1 MAAHK
6 SDKFPSSTSCNEG
19 LALCAPNGVATY
31 GRTRAAENCSLGAFC
46 TWIFAASQRASAA
59 VVAAS
64 VGVGAISFHAL
75 SCSPL
80 NLTPLLAAQAA
91 VIAYFQSPT
100 ASPLAAAIWAV
111 VFGGAVAAAGLLD
124 CLPLLTTLGVGLWL
138 GLGAF
143 RAVGGGERGWIAGAV
158 ALGVGAVLS
167 DAGVKW
173 VLPLRE
179 MQISYEIVGHFLDSS
194 QTYYAHMCI
203 VGGAK
208 GLHAHFYE

>member
-1 MAAHK
+1 MVLPANHVICMAAHK

-31 GRTRAAENCSLGAFC
+31 GRTRAAENSLGAFC

-143 RAVGGGERGWIAGAV
+143 RAVGEGETGPRAV
-158 ALGVGAVLS
+158 ARGTP
-167 DAGVKW
+167 AGRAAPRTV
-173 VLPLRE
+173 P
-179 MQISYEIVGHFLDSS
+179 
-194 QTYYAHMCI
+194 A
-203 VGGAK
+203 A
-208 GLHAHFYE
+208 